1 MNTLQRIKIIRSNID
16 KAKVLQ
22 ESIIDDIRNRKKE
35 LRQIKNSI
43 DKHEKAKEIVIKVGL
58 ETQQQL
64 EVKVSDITSMAM
76 ETVFPEPYK
85 IELEFV
91 QRRNKTECDIYFV
104 RNGNRSEPLSSSAGG
119 TLDIA
124 SFALRIACWT
134 LQIPRKNNTII
145 LDEPTKWVSKT
156 YRQDT
161 AKMLKEISEKL
172 NLQFIIVT
180 HDPVLTQ
187 FADKVF
193 EVSIKNGISQI
204 K

>member
-1 MNTLQRIKIIRSNID
+1 MSTLQKIKIIRANID

-22 ESIIDDIRNRKKE
+22 ESIINDIRTRKKE
-35 LRQIKNSI
+35 VRQIVNSI

-76 ETVFPEPYK
+76 ETVFPDPYK

-134 LQIPRKNNTII
+134 LQIPRKNNTIV

-193 EVSIKNGISQI
+193 EVSIKNGISTI